1 MKAHRSKLCLVLY
14 DSVGAFG
21 LQGVSGSA
29 VHLVKLFGDLQRRLV
44 LGLRDVEPH
53 KQAAAH
59 AEEDEYEEAE
69 ALQTLL
75 LGDFI
80 KRGRKRE
87 RGRAYFSQCV
97 IYCVSLFQLFPAGS
111 PPGWGRPSPPRT
123 GSSSSACRP
132 PCIQPICTT
141 GLIFLQESESWLQLE

>member
-1 MKAHRSKLCLVLY
+1 MKTHRSKLCLVFC

-21 LQGVSGSA
+21 LQGVSGLA
-29 VHLVKLFGDLQRRLV
+29 VHLVKLSADLQRGLV
-44 LGLRDVEPH
+44 LGLRDVELH
-53 KQAAAH
+53 KQTAAH

-69 ALQTLL
+69 ALQILL

-80 KRGRKRE
+80 KKERE
-87 RGRAYFSQCV
+87 RESIFSQCV
-97 IYCVSLFQLFPAGS
+97 IYCVLLFNLVSPGS

-132 PCIQPICTT
+132 RCIQPICTT
-141 GLIFLQESESWLQLE
+141 GLIFLQESELWLQLD